1 MTGRYR
7 VEISRRAG
15 KALATLPRHDQQRVR
30 AAIDLLA
37 DDPRPPRCTKL
48 AGERRTYRVR
58 TGDHRIVYD
67 VHDDRLVIQVL
78 RVGHRSDVYR

>member
-1 MTGRYR
+1 M
-7 VEISRRAG
+7 VN
-15 KALATLPRHDQQRVR
+15 
-30 AAIDLLA
+30 
-37 DDPRPPRCTKL
+37 PPRCTKL

-67 VHDDRLVIQVL
+67 VHDDRLVIQVV